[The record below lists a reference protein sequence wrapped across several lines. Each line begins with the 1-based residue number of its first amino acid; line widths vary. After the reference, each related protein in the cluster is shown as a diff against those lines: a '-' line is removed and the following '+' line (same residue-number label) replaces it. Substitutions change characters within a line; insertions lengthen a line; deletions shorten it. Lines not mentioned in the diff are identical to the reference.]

1 MRWNLMV
8 ALLKGFECSFFTVLF
23 ITLANPKAEQYLVG
37 WESFSNN
44 KEQWRYHRKYMLH
57 AHRVANKGGM
67 PIFFM

>member
-1 MRWNLMV
+1 
-8 ALLKGFECSFFTVLF
+8 LF